1 MLSARKYIGNLALD
15 CTRSMMTGRISSSV
29 LSNVSLHVNDE
40 IEELSNVQTK

>member
-29 LSNVSLHVNDE
+29 LSNVSSQDNDE
-40 IEELSNVQTK
+40 IEELSNVLSK